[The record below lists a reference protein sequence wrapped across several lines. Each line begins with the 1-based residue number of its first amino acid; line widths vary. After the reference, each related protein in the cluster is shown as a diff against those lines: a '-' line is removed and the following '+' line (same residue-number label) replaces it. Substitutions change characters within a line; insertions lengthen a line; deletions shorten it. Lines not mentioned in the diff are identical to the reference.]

1 MNIEQIERMINQ
13 RVDAKIAGLRL
24 EVDDWNFG
32 AGWTIN
38 LMSGDDVIDSVEIDN
53 SYTNQRIG

>member
-32 AGWTIN
+32 GGWTIN
-38 LMSGDDVIDSVEIDN
+38 LMSGDEVIDSVEIDN